1 MKKVILL
8 FFMCL
13 FLFSFQKIE
22 FDNYISKVTFN
33 KKYLVSGL
41 ENGEII
47 IKDFNTLKE
56 IYSIKL
62 PMIKDFMD
70 EDIPMPIYSLDILDN
85 KLLILGGGEDNKRE
99 FFIFDIVSKKLT
111 KLFETKETLMKCK
124 FLDKNRVLFGLLSD
138 EIIIYNLKSK
148 KNELKK
154 QVGNYVFSTFVKNG
168 DKIAIGDE
176 SGVLKIFDLKTHKIT
191 KISGFNKDK
200 TISIGFKKNLVLN
213 GSSDMRIAVYNLRGG
228 VRFSM
233 KSNFLP
239 YGADLSEKGDKL
251 AFQIDEKNSIAVY
264 NLNKKL
270 LKTLKGHKMPLNGL
284 KFIGEN
290 KILSFSPNEII
301 IWSIK

>member
-22 FDNYISKVTFN
+22 FDNYISKVAFDN
-33 KKYLVSGL
+33 KYLVSGL

-47 IKDFNTLKE
+47 IKDFKTLKK
-56 IYSIKL
+56 IDSIKL

-111 KLFETKETLMKCK
+111 KLFETKDTLMKGK
-124 FLDKNRVLFGLLSD
+124 FLDKNRVIFGLLSD

-154 QVGNYVFSTFVKNG
+154 QIGNYVFSTFVKNG

-200 TISIGFKKNLVLN
+200 TISVGFRKNLVLN
-213 GSSDMRIAVYNLRGG
+213 ASSDMRIAVYNLKGDI
-228 VRFSM
+228 RFSM
-233 KSNFLP
+233 RGKFLP

-284 KFIGEN
+284 KFIGED

>member
-8 FFMCL
+8 SFMFL

-22 FDNYISKVTFN
+22 FENYISKVAFDN
-33 KKYLVSGL
+33 KYLVSGL

-47 IKDFNTLKE
+47 IKDFKTLKK
-56 IYSIKL
+56 IDSIKL

-70 EDIPMPIYSLDILDN
+70 ENIPMPIYSLDILGN
-85 KLLILGGGEDNKRE
+85 KLLILGGGEDNRRE
-99 FFIFDIVSKKLT
+99 VFIFNLVSKKLT
-111 KLFETKETLMKCK
+111 KLFETKDTLMKGK
-124 FLDKNRVLFGLLSD
+124 FLDKNRVIFGLLSD

-148 KNELKK
+148 KNEFKK
-154 QVGNYVFSTFVKNG
+154 QIGNYVFSTFVKNG

-176 SGVLKIFDLKTHKIT
+176 SGVLKIFNLKTHKIT
-191 KISGFNKDK
+191 NISGFNKDK
-200 TISIGFKKNLVLN
+200 TISVGFRKNLVLN
-213 GSSDMRIAVYNLRGG
+213 ASSDMRIAVYNLKGDI
-228 VRFSM
+228 RFSM
-233 KSNFLP
+233 KGKFLP

-251 AFQIDEKNSIAVY
+251 AFQIDDKNSIAVY

-284 KFIGEN
+284 KFIGED

>member
-1 MKKVILL
+1 MKKLIPL
-8 FFMCL
+8 FFIVVY
-13 FLFSFQKIE
+13 LFSFQKVE
-22 FDNYISKVTFN
+22 FDNYISKVAFDKN
-33 KKYLVSGL
+33 YLVAGL

-47 IKDFNTLKE
+47 INNFHTLNK
-56 IYSIKL
+56 IVSIKL

-85 KLLILGGGEDNKRE
+85 KLLILAGGEDNKRE

-111 KLFETKETLMKCK
+111 KIFETKDTLMKGE
-124 FLDKNRVLFGLLSD
+124 FLDKNRVVFALLSD
-138 EIIIYNLKSK
+138 EIVIYNLKSK

-154 QVGNYVFSTFVKNG
+154 QIGNYVFSTFVKNG
-168 DKIAIGDE
+168 NKIAIGDE
-176 SGVLKIFDLKTHKIT
+176 SGVLKIFDLNTHKIT

-200 TISIGFKKNLVLN
+200 TISIGFRKNLVLN
-213 GSSDMRIAVYNLRGG
+213 GSSDMRIAVYDLNGG

-233 KSNFLP
+233 KAKFLP
-239 YGADLSEKGDKL
+239 YGADLSEKGDKV

-284 KFIGEN
+284 KFIGED
-290 KILSFSPNEII
+290 KILSFSPN
-301 IWSIK
+301 